1 MAGLLVQVVQF
12 DRLGGT
18 LVGDAGPV
26 VYVASTALVLAV
38 VLRNVRLAGL
48 AIVAAGAA
56 LNLAAIIAN
65 GGYMPADPGALA
77 AAGLQPTQGATNSVV
92 LAQPALAP
100 LTDLFALP
108 SGVPFANVF
117 SVGDVLIG
125 LGAAV
130 AIASAMRTARPD
142 GG

>member
-1 MAGLLVQVVQF
+1 MQVVQF
-12 DRLGGT
+12 DRVGGA
-18 LVGDAGPV
+18 LVGDAGPAL
-26 VYVASTALVLAV
+26 YVASTAVVLAV
-38 VLRNVRLAGL
+38 VLRNIRLTGL
-48 AIVAAGAA
+48 PIVAAGAA

-77 AAGLQPTQGATNSVV
+77 AAGLRPAEGATNSVV

-100 LTDLFALP
+100 LTDVFGLP

-125 LGAAV
+125 LGVAV
-130 AIASAMRTARPD
+130 AIASAMRTARPR
-142 GG
+142 GS